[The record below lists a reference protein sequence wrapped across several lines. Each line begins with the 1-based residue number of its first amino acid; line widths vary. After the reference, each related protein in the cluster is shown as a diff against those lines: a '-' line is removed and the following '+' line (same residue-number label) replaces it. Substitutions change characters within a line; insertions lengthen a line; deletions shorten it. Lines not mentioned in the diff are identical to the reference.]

1 MLCNFTPIRVL
12 GFLQVVTLMWC
23 PAGAVGQ
30 EQPGAPRVITATRHD
45 TAQQALRALKPTVSL
60 AAGFVK
66 EPYHANPHA
75 TVSLAP
81 PKRDPLLQGPAAA
94 PKPSTG
100 AAAPAT
106 AAPKKAVQV
115 TIWKSFDGIGAGF
128 HGPGGAF
135 QVRSAPPDTN
145 GAVGETQFVQW
156 VNTDVKDWPNL
167 WAP

>member
-45 TAQQALRALKPTVSL
+45 TAQQ
-60 AAGFVK
+60 
-66 EPYHANPHA
+66 ANPHA